1 MVVARA
7 DPQAR
12 YRDGLMRRR
21 SRSAI
26 PLAAALSL
34 VMALPAS
41 AAGATV
47 VQMRTLSYSP
57 AKVTF
62 QAPGSTIRWRNVTS
76 PNRLHDVVSS
86 LPDLFGSQLLASG
99 QSYRFTFATAGS
111 FTYICTIHDVM
122 LGRVEVA
129 PMVTVASD
137 GDGSRLVV
145 TVATTPFAV
154 DSPYRSNVFLKGP
167 GDTTFRWRKSTR
179 GRIVQV
185 PVDQPGDWT
194 VMVRVRHR
202 PTGTPSSDSPTVT
215 VTVPA

>member
-1 MVVARA
+1 
-7 DPQAR
+7 
-12 YRDGLMRRR
+12 MRRR
-21 SRSAI
+21 SRSAVL
-26 PLAAALSL
+26 LAAALSL
-34 VMALPAS
+34 LMAAPAS
-41 AAGATV
+41 SAGATV
-47 VQMRTLSYSP
+47 VEMRTLSYSP

-86 LPDLFGSQLLASG
+86 LPDLFGSQLLGSG
-99 QSYRFTFATAGS
+99 QSYRFTFANAGA
-111 FTYICTIHDVM
+111 FTYFCTIHDVM

-129 PMVTVASD
+129 PTVMVVSD
-137 GDGSRLVV
+137 GHGSRLVV
-145 TVATTPFAV
+145 TVATTRFAA
-154 DSPYRSNVFLKGP
+154 DSPYRSSVFLKGP
-167 GDTTFRWRKSTR
+167 DDPTFRWRKSSR

-202 PTGTPSSDSPTVT
+202 PSGTASSDSPTVT